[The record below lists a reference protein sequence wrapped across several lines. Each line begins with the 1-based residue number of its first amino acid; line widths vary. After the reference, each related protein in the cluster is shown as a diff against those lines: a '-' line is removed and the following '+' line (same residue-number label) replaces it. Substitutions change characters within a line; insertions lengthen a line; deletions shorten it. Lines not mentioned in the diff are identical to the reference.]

1 MVLTVKLFVI
11 MNLQIFAA
19 ARVARPAFDLQHFA
33 ETISNLNYAAQT
45 QNSGTGAVETE
56 GIDGLS
62 AEMKMFYDKTLL
74 ELVGPA
80 LIHDQ
85 VATKRDIPENSGESI
100 EFRRFN
106 DLSSSVADAV
116 LKDNMIPDGQ
126 EMSLESITAVLVQYG
141 RYVKI
146 GTRFSRTA
154 IDPII
159 VQATKKI
166 SEQASMISDKITR
179 SALAQTTNVILSG
192 GAASDVALAPPNV
205 LTIKDIFKAAA
216 SLRADNAPTFGGDYI
231 ALIHP
236 YVVMDFMTEAI
247 ASGGW
252 MDVMKYQ
259 NTDKIL
265 NGEIGKIG
273 GVRFVQSSNCL
284 IEKVEGNSITSVFTT
299 FVCGAEGVATTGLGG
314 TGIEHIVLGPETVG
328 GPLKQYSTVGWKM
341 NKVSEILNDDYIVA
355 IKSGSMNFPKA
366 AAN

>member
-1 MVLTVKLFVI
+1 MKLFVI

-19 ARVARPAFDLQHFA
+19 SRVARPAFDLQHFA
-33 ETISNLNYAAQT
+33 ETIANLNYAAQSK
-45 QNSGTGAVETE
+45 NAGTGAVETE
-56 GIDGLS
+56 GIEGLT

-116 LKDNMIPDGQ
+116 LKDNVTPDGQ
-126 EMSLESITAVLVQYG
+126 EMSLETITAVLVQYG

-166 SEQASMISDKITR
+166 AEQASMISDKITR
-179 SALAQTTNVILSG
+179 SALAQTTNVIRSG
-192 GAASDVALAPPNV
+192 GKAADSALQATDVLSI
-205 LTIKDIFKAAA
+205 TDIFKAAA

-252 MDVMKYQ
+252 IDVMKYQ
-259 NTDKIL
+259 KTDNIL
-265 NGEIGKIG
+265 NGELGKIG

-284 IEKVEGNSITSVFTT
+284 IEKVSGNTATSVFTT
-299 FVCGAEGVATTGLGG
+299 FVCGADGVATTGLGG
-314 TGIEHIVLGPETVG
+314 GGIEHIVKNAQTIG
-328 GPLKQYSTVGWKM
+328 GALNQFSTVGWKM

-355 IKSGSMNFPKA
+355 VRSGSKNFPAA